1 MWFVYREQCL
11 PKNTDIFNRVLEFLL
26 FVTQLFLGLKTNF
39 IFEVICNFGSA
50 GVNKSW
56 ILVW

>member
-1 MWFVYREQCL
+1 MFAKKYLYIYQ
-11 PKNTDIFNRVLEFLL
+11 RVLEFLL

-39 IFEVICNFGSA
+39 TLKVICNFGSA